1 MKDITEVL
9 EEYIDEKN
17 PNRWAKLSSDIQ
29 FRRLTLTLLREILQ
43 ELRRLNKSTEDES
56 KDG

>member
-1 MKDITEVL
+1 VKDITEVL

>member
-1 MKDITEVL
+1 MEIL
-9 EEYIDEKN
+9 EDYIDEKN

-43 ELRRLNKSTEDES
+43 ELRQLNAKE
-56 KDG
+56 K